1 MKKTSIQVKIGFLLS
16 LAVLLLSATCYLSY
30 RNLSSIV
37 SSLQTDAIPE
47 FRLLSIREI
56 SDDLIKADNSIRI
69 YTVTKDTHDLRP
81 YYSVISGIDEKVDT
95 LRSQCLNDTILLG
108 QIGTISKQIEK
119 NIIVWNQLLYLTHD
133 DKVIEN
139 LQQLSDKINSVTE
152 NNQRK
157 EKGILRRVFSAGNKN
172 PLNGQELIISLQQI
186 EQQDRITKEKIKEQ
200 ESQLAG
206 ISSKI
211 KDEFYNLIAKMEN
224 EVSRLIKE
232 KALAANHLADNT
244 YKWLIIFLISGGS
257 LALLVL
263 VIIIRY
269 IRKTRAYQ
277 SALENSKE
285 EAEKLARTKEMF
297 IANMSHEI
305 RTPVT
310 AISGFTEQLLHKT
323 FDEDVTRTLRIIKS
337 SSDHLA
343 GIINDILDFSKLQ
356 NDKLVLEKV
365 HFSIGQILEDVYV
378 IFEMQAKS
386 NNTELSYS
394 LNPDTPSVLLG
405 DPFRLKQIIINLV
418 SNSVKFTKDGKVNL
432 TVSSIK
438 KQLNEIELILEVVD
452 TGIGIDENKLKIIF
466 DDFTQAETSTS
477 RKYGGTGLGL
487 SIVKKIV
494 ELYKGTIE
502 CKSSVNN
509 GTRITCNIP
518 FRTGDPEQLKMNAA
532 APLSLPVNLND
543 LNILIVDDEEYN
555 RLLFKKIFQRWKIN
569 YDEAVNGMQAI
580 EKLKGNRYNLL
591 LMDIRMPE
599 IDGIEATKYIRDE
612 LKIKEAEMPIICISA
627 AFVNEDRDAYK
638 KAGINAFLKKPFTEE
653 MLLSIIRDVVQ
664 NNHKITIMNSVNSD
678 KREPLSTD
686 KINLH
691 NLYHISGGDEQF
703 VKQMLAS
710 FIYTTKKGLVGL
722 HEAVLLSQWE
732 TVASLAHKLLAPC
745 RHIGA
750 MDLCNILGMIE
761 KGIKKDINVE
771 AIEILSIESLKEFEV
786 ISGLLNEH
794 ITKMV

>member
-1 MKKTSIQVKIGFLLS
+1 MS

-37 SSLQTDAIPE
+37 SSLQTDVIPE

-69 YTVTKDTHDLRP
+69 YTVTNDTHDLRP
-81 YYSVISGIDEKVDT
+81 YYSVISGIDEKVDA
-95 LRSQCLNDTILLG
+95 LRSQCLSDTILLE
-108 QIGTISKQIEK
+108 QIGTISKQIEE

-157 EKGILRRVFSAGNKN
+157 EGILRRVFSAGNKN
-172 PLNGQELIISLQQI
+172 PLNGQELILSLQQI
-186 EQQDRITKEKIKEQ
+186 EQQDRITKEKMKAQ

-211 KDEFYNLIAKMEN
+211 KNEFYDLIAKMEN

-232 KALAANHLADNT
+232 KALAANHLADTT
-244 YKWLIIFLISGGS
+244 YKWLIMFLVSGGS

-285 EAEKLARTKEMF
+285 EAEKLVRTKEMF

-356 NDKLVLEKV
+356 NHKLILEKV

-394 LNPDTPSVLLG
+394 LSSDTPSVLLG

-432 TVSSIK
+432 RVSSIK

-494 ELYKGTIE
+494 ELYQGTIE

-509 GTRITCNIP
+509 GTRITCHIP
-518 FRTGDPEQLKMNAA
+518 FKTGDPEQLKMNAA
-532 APLSLPVNLND
+532 APLSIPVNLND
-543 LNILIVDDEEYN
+543 LNILIVDDEETTACFSKKSFSAGKLSMM
-555 RLLFKKIFQRWKIN
+555 RL
-569 YDEAVNGMQAI
+569 
-580 EKLKGNRYNLL
+580 
-591 LMDIRMPE
+591 
-599 IDGIEATKYIRDE
+599 
-612 LKIKEAEMPIICISA
+612 
-627 AFVNEDRDAYK
+627 
-638 KAGINAFLKKPFTEE
+638 
-653 MLLSIIRDVVQ
+653 
-664 NNHKITIMNSVNSD
+664 
-678 KREPLSTD
+678 
-686 KINLH
+686 
-691 NLYHISGGDEQF
+691 
-703 VKQMLAS
+703 
-710 FIYTTKKGLVGL
+710 
-722 HEAVLLSQWE
+722 
-732 TVASLAHKLLAPC
+732 
-745 RHIGA
+745 
-750 MDLCNILGMIE
+750 
-761 KGIKKDINVE
+761 
-771 AIEILSIESLKEFEV
+771 
-786 ISGLLNEH
+786 
-794 ITKMV
+794 